1 MAIQCDH
8 VIRRPDIVVHEK
20 EGKISLH
27 LGITECIK
35 RRVKR
40 LVPRFEEGDWKT
52 MGYQT
57 TGSGTGSCWCT
68 RSSKQK
74 VETWF
79 DKLGITFRTRFL

>member
-1 MAIQCDH
+1 VLEKEGSKILWDMTVQCDH
-8 VIRRPDIVVHEK
+8 VIATSRSDIVVHEK
-20 EGKISLH
+20 ESKILLH

-57 TGSGTGSCWCT
+57 TGSGTGSCRCT
-68 RSSKQK
+68 HSSK
-74 VETWF
+74 
-79 DKLGITFRTRFL
+79 